1 MTARSLAL
9 AAAIPQNPPDVLLVE
24 DDHAVREV
32 VQELLEAEGYRVLP
46 ARNGR
51 EALDRL
57 RGMAAPRMILA
68 DLMMPEMNGSELS
81 AELARDPRLSGIPMV
96 LMSADVGLEQK
107 AKHLAVAAVL
117 QKPVALERLLDTVRR
132 VWNGAS

>member
-1 MTARSLAL
+1 MTARSQVLAT
-9 AAAIPQNPPDVLLVE
+9 AIPQNPADVLLVE
-24 DDHAVREV
+24 DDHALREV

-57 RGMAAPRMILA
+57 GEMAAPRLILA
-68 DLMMPEMNGSELS
+68 DLMMPEMDGSELS

-107 AKHLAVAAVL
+107 AKRLAVAAVL
-117 QKPVALERLLDTVRR
+117 QKPMDLERLLDTVRR
-132 VWNGAS
+132 VWSGAS

>member
-1 MTARSLAL
+1 MTGRSPVL
-9 AAAIPQNPPDVLLVE
+9 AAAIPQDAPDVLLVE

-51 EALDRL
+51 EALERL
-57 RGMAAPRMILA
+57 REMPAPRMILA
-68 DLMMPEMNGSELS
+68 DLMMPEMSGSELS

-96 LMSADVGLEQK
+96 LMSADIGLEQK
-107 AKHLAVAAVL
+107 AKHLAVADFL
-117 QKPVALERLLDTVRR
+117 HKPVPLERLLDTVRR
-132 VWNGAS
+132 VWSGAS

>member
-1 MTARSLAL
+1 MV
-9 AAAIPQNPPDVLLVE
+9 AATIPQNPTDVLLVE
-24 DDHAVREV
+24 DDHALREV

-57 RGMAAPRMILA
+57 REMAAPRLILA

>member
-1 MTARSLAL
+1 MTARSLVP
-9 AAAIPQNPPDVLLVE
+9 AAAIPQNPTDVLLVE
-24 DDHAVREV
+24 DDQALREV

-57 RGMAAPRMILA
+57 GEMTAPRLILA
-68 DLMMPEMNGSELS
+68 DLMMPEMDGSELS

-96 LMSADVGLEQK
+96 LMSADVGLEKK
-107 AKHLAVAAVL
+107 AERLAVAAVL

-132 VWNGAS
+132 VWSGAS